1 MLNSDN
7 SYDIGYT
14 ENIGAGYLIASARLG
29 RWSLV
34 GGLRGEYTNFRSAD
48 GLVKQD
54 YFDIFPNANVS
65 YSLTKDGSYSLIAQF
80 ARTISRPSF
89 WALSPNETKISEYM
103 IQRGNPNLKP
113 SYDNSLSVTAVLKY
127 KFSITLGMKLTENA
141 IQQATIADP
150 DNPEVLILQ
159 HTNYPTMNNFFASAN
174 LPFQFTKWWS
184 ANFNI
189 MAMYMGQRIYPDEP
203 VRRNFMGVANG
214 QMSFTLPKNFF
225 IELDGMYMH
234 GAQAGNTKIRD
245 FGNLNLTLKKRMFDN
260 KLTLAL
266 GLQNLVPTK
275 QRIDIEEPT
284 FKRSMTVD
292 QPWQRLGVKFSIS
305 YNFNAGKQFR
315 AKSVESG
322 SAEDRSRLGGGGNN

>member
-1 MLNSDN
+1 M
-7 SYDIGYT
+7 
-14 ENIGAGYLIASARLG
+14 G
-29 RWSLV
+29 RVSLV
-34 GGLRGEYTNFRSAD
+34 GGLRGEYTSFRSAD
-48 GLVKQD
+48 NLVKQD
-54 YFDIFPNANVS
+54 YFDLFPNANVS
-65 YSLTKDGSYSLIAQF
+65 YAITEDGSYSLVAQY

-113 SYDNSLSVTAVLKY
+113 SYSNSVSVTAVLKY
-127 KFSITLGMKLTENA
+127 KYTISLGVQIMQNA
-141 IQQATIADP
+141 IQQTTLVDAE
-150 DNPEVLILQ
+150 NPELLILQ
-159 HTNYPTMNNFFASAN
+159 TINYPTLNNYYASVN

-184 ANFNI
+184 ANFNLT
-189 MAMYMGQRIYPDEP
+189 AMYMGQRIYPDEP

-214 QMSFTLPKNFF
+214 QMSFTLPKNFL
-225 IELDGMYMH
+225 IELDGMYIH
-234 GAQAGNTKIRD
+234 GAQAGNTKIAD

-266 GLQNLVPTK
+266 GAQNLVPTK

-284 FKRSMTVD
+284 FKRVMIAS

-305 YNFNAGKQFR
+305 YNFNSGKQFR

-322 SAEDRSRLGGGGNN
+322 SLEDRGRLGNGNSSN

>member
-1 MLNSDN
+1 M
-7 SYDIGYT
+7 
-14 ENIGAGYLIASARLG
+14 
-29 RWSLV
+29 
-34 GGLRGEYTNFRSAD
+34 
-48 GLVKQD
+48 Q
-54 YFDIFPNANVS
+54 
-65 YSLTKDGSYSLIAQF
+65 
-80 ARTISRPSF
+80 
-89 WALSPNETKISEYM
+89 
-103 IQRGNPNLKP
+103 
-113 SYDNSLSVTAVLKY
+113 
-127 KFSITLGMKLTENA
+127 NA
-141 IQQATIADP
+141 IQQTTLVDSE
-150 DNPEVLILQ
+150 NPELLIIQ
-159 HTNYPTMNNFFASAN
+159 TINYPTLNNYYASVN

-184 ANFNI
+184 ANFNL

-214 QMSFTLPKNFF
+214 QMSFSLPKNFF

-284 FKRSMTVD
+284 FKRSMTID
-292 QPWQRLGVKFSIS
+292 QPWQRLGAKFSIS

-322 SAEDRSRLGGGGNN
+322 SAEDRGRLGGGGNN

>member
-1 MLNSDN
+1 
-7 SYDIGYT
+7 
-14 ENIGAGYLIASARLG
+14 
-29 RWSLV
+29 
-34 GGLRGEYTNFRSAD
+34 
-48 GLVKQD
+48 
-54 YFDIFPNANVS
+54 
-65 YSLTKDGSYSLIAQF
+65 
-80 ARTISRPSF
+80 
-89 WALSPNETKISEYM
+89 M

-150 DNPEVLILQ
+150 DNPEVLIMQ

-203 VRRNFMGVANG
+203 LRRNFMGFANA

-225 IELDGMYMH
+225 IEVDGQYMH
-234 GAQAGNTKIRD
+234 GMVAGNTRLSD
-245 FGNLNLTLKKRMFDN
+245 MGNMNLTLKKRMLDN
-260 KLTLAL
+260 KLTISL
-266 GLQNLVPTK
+266 GVQNIIPSTMD
-275 QRIDIEEPT
+275 ITIEEPT
-284 FKRSMTVD
+284 FKRVMNID
-292 QPWQRLGVKFSIS
+292 QPWQRTSAKFQIS
-305 YNFNAGKQFR
+305 YNFNSGKQFR

-322 SAEDRSRLGGGGNN
+322 SLEDRGRLGNGNSSN